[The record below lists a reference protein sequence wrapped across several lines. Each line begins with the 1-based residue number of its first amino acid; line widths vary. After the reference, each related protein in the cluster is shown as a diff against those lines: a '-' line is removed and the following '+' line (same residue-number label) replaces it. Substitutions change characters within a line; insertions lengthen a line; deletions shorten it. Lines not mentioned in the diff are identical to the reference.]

1 MSSQIDELKSILLDQ
16 QRQIV
21 QLFELYERAK
31 QTQDHNKYSS
41 NQSIGQLKDSL
52 IQIAKEVKSVNRQVF
67 NVEKSIAALQDSNDK
82 KLDTIISRL
91 NPPHPTWSPDFN
103 FCMYGNM
110 DSVPPLNL
118 AESQV

>member
-1 MSSQIDELKSILLDQ
+1 MSSQIEELRSMLLDQ

-31 QTQDHNKYSS
+31 QTQDYNKYSS
-41 NQSIGQLKDSL
+41 NQGISQLKDSL

-67 NVEKSIAALQDSNDK
+67 NVEKSIVALQDSNDK
-82 KLDTIISRL
+82 KLDTIISKL
-91 NPPHPTWSPDFN
+91 NPPHPAWTPDFN

-110 DSVPPLNL
+110 ESIPPLNL